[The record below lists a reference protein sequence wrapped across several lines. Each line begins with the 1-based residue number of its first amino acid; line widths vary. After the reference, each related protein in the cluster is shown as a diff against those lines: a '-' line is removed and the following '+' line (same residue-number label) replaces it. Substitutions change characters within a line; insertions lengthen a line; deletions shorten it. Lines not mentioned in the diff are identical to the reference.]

1 MAGISAFGAY
11 VPWLRLSRNAIAQYW
26 GGRAVPGEK
35 AIANYDE
42 DSITMG
48 VAAGVDALGT
58 LARDKIDGLY
68 FATTTAPYKEKQS
81 AQVIATAL
89 DLRRDVYT
97 ADFTDTLRA
106 GTIALKAALDAVDS
120 KSMQRVLVVIADAR
134 TAVPKSADEQ
144 IFGDGAAAFVISRTG
159 LAAKVLGNATVQDEI
174 TDVWR
179 TDTDPFPRQWESR
192 FIISQGYLK
201 VTREVVEALLGKTRL
216 KLGDFSKVALYG
228 PDPRSHA
235 SAARALGL
243 DPKTQLQDGLF
254 STVGNTGAAFAPM
267 LLVGAL
273 EEAKAGQ
280 KLMLITYGNGGDAFA
295 FEVTSNIN
303 KARKTM
309 QRGLKAHIASKRIVE
324 NYENYARFRRLM
336 TGEAARRPPAGSSA
350 SAAWR
355 NRDAI
360 FRLYGSKCKAC
371 GMVQY
376 PPQRVCVKC
385 QEKDQMEPI
394 RLSDQTGTLFTFTR
408 DFLNASIDP
417 PSVMSIVDFK
427 IGGRIYCEM
436 TDRIPA
442 DVEVNMPVEMT
453 FRKIHDAGGFHNY
466 YWKCRPVR

>member
-11 VPWLRLSRNAIAQYW
+11 VPWLRLRRSAIAQYW
-26 GGRAVPGEK
+26 GGRAAPGEK
-35 AIANYDE
+35 AMANFDE

-48 VAAGVDALGT
+48 VAAGIDALGT
-58 LARDKIDGLY
+58 LARDRIDGLY

-106 GTIALKAALDAVDS
+106 GTIALKAALDAVGS
-120 KSMQRVLVVIADAR
+120 RSLQHVLVVIADTR
-134 TAVPKSADEQ
+134 TAVPRSADEQ
-144 IFGDGAAAFVISRTG
+144 IYGDGAAAFVVSNTG
-159 LAAKVLGNATVQDEI
+159 LTARVLGNIAIQDEI

-179 TDTDPFPRQWESR
+179 TDSDPFPRQWETR
-192 FIISQGYLK
+192 FILSEGYLK
-201 VTREVVEALLGKTRL
+201 VTREAVETLLQRTSL
-216 KLGDFSKVALYG
+216 QPGDFSQVALYG

-235 SAARALGL
+235 EAARALGL
-243 DPKTQLQDGLF
+243 DVKTQVPDGLF
-254 STVGNTGAAFAPM
+254 NTVGNTGAAFAPM

-280 KLMLITYGNGGDAFA
+280 KLLLVSYGNGADAFA
-295 FEVTSNIN
+295 LEVTSSITR
-303 KARKTM
+303 ARKSM
-309 QRGLKAHIASKRIVE
+309 QRGLSKQVASKHTVE
-324 NYENYARFRRLM
+324 NYEVYARFRQLL
-336 TGEAARRPPAGSSA
+336 TSEGARRPPVGASA

-355 NRDAI
+355 DRDAI

-385 QEKDQMEPI
+385 QEKDQMEPV
-394 RLSDQTGTLFTFTR
+394 RLSDQPGTVFTFTR
-408 DFLNASIDP
+408 DYLNASVDP
-417 PSVMSIVDFK
+417 PSVMSIVDFQV
-427 IGGRIYCEM
+427 GGRIFCEM

-442 DVEVNMPVEMT
+442 DVKVNMPVEMT
-453 FRKIHDAGGFHNY
+453 FRKMSEAGGFHNY

>member
-1 MAGISAFGAY
+1 MAGISAFGTY
-11 VPWLRLSRNAIAQYW
+11 VPWLRLSRSAIAQYW
-26 GGRAVPGEK
+26 GGRAASGEK

-48 VAAGVDALGT
+48 VAAGIDALGT
-58 LARDKIDGLY
+58 LARDKIDGVY

-106 GTIALKAALDAVDS
+106 GTVALKAALDAVGS
-120 KSMQRVLVVIADAR
+120 KSIQHVLVVVSDAR
-134 TAVPKSADEQ
+134 MAVPKSADEQ
-144 IFGDGAAAFVISRTG
+144 IFGDGAAAFVVSNTG

-174 TDVWR
+174 TDIWR
-179 TDTDPFPRQWESR
+179 TDDDAFPRQWEAR
-192 FIISQGYLK
+192 FIISEGYLK
-201 VTREVVEALLGKTRL
+201 VTREVVETLLKKTKL
-216 KLGDFSKVALYG
+216 KLGDFSKVAAYG

-235 SAARALGL
+235 SVARALGL
-243 DPKTQLQDGLF
+243 DAKSQLQDGFF
-254 STVGNTGAAFAPM
+254 STVGNTGAALAPM

-280 KLMLITYGNGGDAFA
+280 KLMLVTYGNGADAFA
-295 FEVTSNIN
+295 FEVTNNVN
-303 KARKTM
+303 KARKNM
-309 QRGLKAHIASKRIVE
+309 QRGLKAHVESKRVVE
-324 NYENYARFRRLM
+324 SYENYARFRQLM
-336 TGEAARRPPAGSSA
+336 TGEGARRPPVGASA

-355 NRDAI
+355 DRDAI
-360 FRLYGSKCKAC
+360 FRLYGTKCTAC

-385 QEKDQMEPI
+385 QEKDQMESL
-394 RLSDQTGTLFTFTR
+394 RLSDQPGIVFTFTR
-408 DFLNASIDP
+408 DFLSASIDP

-427 IGGRIYCEM
+427 AGGRIFCEM

-442 DVEVNMPVEMT
+442 DVKVDMPVEMT
-453 FRKIHDAGGFHNY
+453 FRKINDAGGFHNY
-466 YWKCRPVR
+466 YWKCRPIR